1 MATNTL
7 IQKLYGADESGVGET
22 GFTQSN
28 RRQIETF
35 IASATITA
43 GQVVGADLTKTAGA
57 RLQFVKPVAIVAN
70 GNGLAIGVALKG
82 AAAGERVDV
91 VVAGYCEKVNCHG
104 AVVSGNMLT
113 AGLGSIGMVDGRTNT
128 DIAPAFG
135 IALEASA
142 ASSGGFTNPAAAYI
156 YKQY

>member
-1 MATNTL
+1 M
-7 IQKLYGADESGVGET
+7 GVGET

-35 IASATITA
+35 IASDTITA
-43 GQVVGADLTKTAGA
+43 GQVVGADLLKTGGA
-57 RLQFVKPVAIVAN
+57 RLQFVKPVGIIAN
-70 GNGLAIGVALKG
+70 GNGLAIGVALRG

-104 AVVSGNMLT
+104 AVVAANMLT
-113 AGLGSIGMVDGRTNT
+113 AGLGSVGMVDGRTNT

-135 IALEASA
+135 IALEASGA
-142 ASSGGFTNPAAAYI
+142 TADGFTNPAAVYI

>member
-7 IQKLYGADESGVGET
+7 IQKLYASDESGVGET

-43 GQVVGADLTKTAGA
+43 GQVVGADLTKTGGA

-91 VVAGYCEKVNCHG
+91 VVAGYCEKLNCHG
-104 AVVSGNMLT
+104 AVVAGNMLT
-113 AGLGSIGMVDGRTNT
+113 AGLGTVGSVDGRTNT

-142 ASSGGFTNPAAAYI
+142 VVSGVDVTAAYI
-156 YKQY
+156 YKQF